1 MEADRHAISPG
12 VSGAVAGVG
21 GEFAGVVPRLA
32 GPLLLVGPAVV
43 VVVEVQCVAGP
54 VAVGVPR
61 GQRVVERVPAADDL
75 VQVRPAVVVVVEVLG
90 QQGRAARQDR
100 VRASVEVVVEVR
112 AGVGW
117 ERVEVVQVA
126 VVVVVGVPQVEPPVQ
141 IGVARVEVYVD
152 EDRGIPIPRGI
163 VEVVEARIAPAVDL
177 GGGGDHAGPL
187 VAGLDALGAV
197 RAVGHDVSP
206 VVVAGAGVPEHAIAA
221 RSPAVD
227 VSGRG
232 DPAGVVRLVTGVH
245 IDDGVQCGCQIKHSV
260 GQ

>member
-1 MEADRHAISPG
+1 M
-12 VSGAVAGVG
+12 
-21 GEFAGVVPRLA
+21 
-32 GPLLLVGPAVV
+32 
-43 VVVEVQCVAGP
+43 
-54 VAVGVPR
+54 
-61 GQRVVERVPAADDL
+61 
-75 VQVRPAVVVVVEVLG
+75 
-90 QQGRAARQDR
+90 
-100 VRASVEVVVEVR
+100 
-112 AGVGW
+112 
-117 ERVEVVQVA
+117 
-126 VVVVVGVPQVEPPVQ
+126 
-141 IGVARVEVYVD
+141 EVYVD